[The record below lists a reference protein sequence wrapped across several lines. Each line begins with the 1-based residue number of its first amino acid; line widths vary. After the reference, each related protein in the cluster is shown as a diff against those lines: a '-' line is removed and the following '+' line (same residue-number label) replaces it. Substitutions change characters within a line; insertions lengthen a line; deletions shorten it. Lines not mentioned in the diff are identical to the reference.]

1 MKTPDAPDPIG
12 SGPSLRTRVTAA
24 VLVAAVVPVV
34 ALAVVLAIADS
45 WNADPIVGRA
55 ALLAIVLAVALG
67 LGIAVYVMSAVTGPM
82 RRIVEAVERTA
93 GGTPAPI
100 AVTGEDEIARL
111 AETQNRLAA
120 DVERRARELARIRSA
135 AASATPSAG
144 VEPLLWSARDE
155 VVEAFG
161 LIDAHVLRADPD
173 TVPADER
180 IPGEPIPIRAE
191 LRAGEDRLGLIVGR
205 LPATRTWERS
215 DQDLLELYGVVV
227 GVAMRNADLF
237 ARVEE
242 QNRALMAADEVKDDF
257 LRGVSHNLQTPL
269 ARIRGYAERIS
280 DETSDPRARVI
291 AEQSERLSRM
301 VRQLLTVTRVDAG
314 TLRPRLEVLALGPRV
329 RRTWEALD
337 AEGVDL
343 DLRDD
348 SAGWLAIADG
358 GQVDQVLWALLD
370 NAVKY
375 GGGAPV
381 TVSIAPGEP
390 GELRLTIADGGPG
403 IDPADRDRLF
413 GRFERGSRRPGMTD
427 HAGPAASEP
436 AAGQTA
442 TAAEAGGSTANERP
456 APDAAEGSGL
466 GLYVSRALCRAMGGD
481 LLLEPDAAG
490 RGAAFTLLMPAEIA
504 EES

>member
-1 MKTPDAPDPIG
+1 MSEPDKVVSDAPGPIG
-12 SGPSLRTRVTAA
+12 GGPSLRTRVTVA

-34 ALAVVLAIADS
+34 GVAVALAVTGS
-45 WNADPIVGRA
+45 WESDPLVGRVL
-55 ALLAIVLAVALG
+55 LLAIVLAVALG
-67 LGIAVYVMSAVTGPM
+67 LGIAVYVVSAVTGPM

-100 AVTGEDEIARL
+100 AISGEDEIARL
-111 AETQNRLAA
+111 AESQNRLAA
-120 DVERRARELARIRSA
+120 DVERRNREIARIRSA

-144 VEPLLWSARDE
+144 IEPLLWSAREE

-161 LIDAHVLRADPD
+161 LIDAHVLRVEPE
-173 TVPADER
+173 TVPVEER

-205 LPATRTWERS
+205 LPATRTWERT

-242 QNRALMAADEVKDDF
+242 QNRALLAADEVKDDF

-269 ARIRGYAERIS
+269 ARIRAYAERIS
-280 DETSDPRARVI
+280 AETGDPRAQVV

-329 RRTWEALD
+329 RRAWEALG
-337 AEGVDL
+337 AEEVELQLADE
-343 DLRDD
+343 

-375 GGGAPV
+375 GGQYGAV
-381 TVSIAPGEP
+381 EVSI
-390 GELRLTIADGGPG
+390 RADGKAGKLEATIVDHGPG
-403 IDPADRDRLF
+403 ISAADRGRLF
-413 GRFERGSRRPGMTD
+413 QRFARGGHPG
-427 HAGPAASEP
+427 
-436 AAGQTA
+436 
-442 TAAEAGGSTANERP
+442 
-456 APDAAEGSGL
+456 AEGTGL
-466 GLYVSRALCRAMGGD
+466 GLYLSRQLLRAMGGD
-481 LLLEPDAAG
+481 LRLERAAKG
-490 RGAAFTLLMPAEIA
+490 RGAAFTLTLPGEPPATA
-504 EES
+504 P